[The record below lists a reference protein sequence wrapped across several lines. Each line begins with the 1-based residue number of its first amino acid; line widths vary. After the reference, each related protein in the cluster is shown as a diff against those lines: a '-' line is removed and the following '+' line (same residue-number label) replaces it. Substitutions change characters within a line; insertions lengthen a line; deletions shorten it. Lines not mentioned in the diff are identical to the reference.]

1 MSSPL
6 LRCQQTAFP
15 LATAWKQDIVI
26 EPLVGEIPSP
36 EGYALEDRVDWLR
49 DAMAGTWAQVGEKSG
64 AHYVTYRNA
73 IGDFVKSIKEDT
85 VIFSHFVAINAVI
98 GVATQ
103 NDAVLVTS
111 LDNCSVTTFEVHAD
125 GRLELIEAGNE
136 ADTLIR

>member
-1 MSSPL
+1 M
-6 LRCQQTAFP
+6 
-15 LATAWKQDIVI
+15 
-26 EPLVGEIPSP
+26 
-36 EGYALEDRVDWLR
+36 
-49 DAMAGTWAQVGEKSG
+49 GEKSG

-85 VIFSHFVAINAVI
+85 VIFSHFIAINAVI